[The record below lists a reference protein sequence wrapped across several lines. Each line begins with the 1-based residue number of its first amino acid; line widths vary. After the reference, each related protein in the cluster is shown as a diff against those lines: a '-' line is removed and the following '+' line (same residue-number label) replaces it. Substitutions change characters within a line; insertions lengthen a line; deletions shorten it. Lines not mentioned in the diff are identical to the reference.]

1 MRISDWSS
9 DVCSSDLAD
18 RLDLAA
24 VGLAAQA
31 KLQIGEG
38 LREAACRIG
47 DALRILVVD
56 LAHEGLQPQQ
66 RQHDILLRLAGAAR
80 DIELVPAQGL
90 LDERRDHLA
99 HLLAAGLQAVAEQTK
114 GRLAQLGDAA
124 EAAVEARSEEHTLN
138 SSH

>member
-1 MRISDWSS
+1 MRQS
-9 DVCSSDLAD
+9 
-18 RLDLAA
+18 
-24 VGLAAQA
+24 
-31 KLQIGEG
+31 GEG
-38 LREAACRIG
+38 LREAGCRIG
-47 DALRILVVD
+47 EALRILVVD

-66 RQHDILLRLAGAAR
+66 QQHDILLRLAGAAR

-124 EAAVEARSEEHTLN
+124 ERSEEHTSELQSLMR
-138 SSH
+138 SSYAVFCLKKRNKH

>member
-9 DVCSSDLAD
+9 DVCSSDLLVGLVQHRDELADLGGEVGQDGGAD

-66 RQHDILLRLAGAAR
+66 QRHDI
-80 DIELVPAQGL
+80 
-90 LDERRDHLA
+90 
-99 HLLAAGLQAVAEQTK
+99 
-114 GRLAQLGDAA
+114 
-124 EAAVEARSEEHTLN
+124 RSEEHTSELQ
-138 SSH
+138 SLMRISYAVFCLTKK